1 MLQRRTSLTTLQF
14 VPLLTTLLFLLS
26 SFPTGALGAALTTR
40 LAAGSKDCYYAWA
53 DQAGEKVGVYF
64 AVQAG
69 GDFQISYSIH
79 DPDDK
84 AVLAGHGERQLD
96 VVFTAQKAGEYV
108 VCFNNDHSSYDSK
121 LVSGIDA
128 LD

>member
-1 MLQRRTSLTTLQF
+1 M
-14 VPLLTTLLFLLS
+14 
-26 SFPTGALGAALTTR
+26 
-40 LAAGSKDCYYAWA
+40 
-53 DQAGEKVGVYF
+53 YF

-84 AVLAGHGERQLD
+84 AILAGHGERQLD
-96 VVFTAQKAGEYV
+96 VVFTAQKEGEYV

-121 LVSGIDA
+121 LVSRIDA
-128 LD
+128 LIPVLQRTQTLCASQSFTRSTLTSLSSLSQD